1 MDLMPEASSAP
12 PAARRRYFWRSLT
25 LSLVFL
31 ATYLGS
37 AVAVTMGGSQALVAG
52 LTLAAFVC
60 VILLGYEFVTLI
72 RTLDELQQMIQIR
85 AMAIGFA
92 SVLIVMTALGLL
104 SELFADGALDS
115 VLSLTAAI
123 SMPAGLLAY
132 ILTVHIVK
140 RRYE

>member
-25 LSLVFL
+25 MSLVFL

-104 SELFADGALDS
+104 SELFADGALDG
-115 VLSLTAAI
+115 VLSLAAAI

>member
-37 AVAVTMGGSQALVAG
+37 VVAVTMGGSQTLVAG

-85 AMAIGFA
+85 AMTIGFA

-115 VLSLTAAI
+115 VLSIAAAI

-132 ILTVHIVK
+132 VVAVHIVK

>member
-12 PAARRRYFWRSLT
+12 PAVRRRYFWRSLT

-37 AVAVTMGGSQALVAG
+37 AVAVTMGGSQVLVAG

-104 SELFADGALDS
+104 SELFAEGALDG
-115 VLSLTAAI
+115 VLSLAAAI

-132 ILTVHIVK
+132 VVAVHIVK